1 MSEICFH
8 SSGVVF
14 RLKLNE
20 ISLSIQIGL
29 RHSKRY
35 SKIKELNHLHNMFL
49 ILLYSLPYHLSNW
62 LVLPFSG
69 LFNINYLVSN
79 GVFKLMYIVLFV
91 LIYVILLHLFTKTVT
106 EVNFSLGH
114 I

>member
-1 MSEICFH
+1 MKSH
-8 SSGVVF
+8 SVSK
-14 RLKLNE
+14 RT
-20 ISLSIQIGL
+20 IGL

-49 ILLYSLPYHLSNW
+49 ILLYSLPCHLGNW

-91 LIYVILLHLFTKTVT
+91 PDIRHTVT
-106 EVNFSLGH
+106 SIYKDGY
-114 I
+114 